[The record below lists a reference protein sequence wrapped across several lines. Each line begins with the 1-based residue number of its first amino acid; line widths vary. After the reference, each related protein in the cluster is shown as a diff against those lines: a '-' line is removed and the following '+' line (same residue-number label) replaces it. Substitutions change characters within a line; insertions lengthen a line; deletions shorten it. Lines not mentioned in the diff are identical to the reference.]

1 MFTGLTGSSNLRW
14 DLTTP
19 GNCEYTYLNAEGIVS
34 VFQNNS
40 FTIYQVPQ
48 INTQPLDRLIPE
60 NTGTSFSVSAIA
72 SGINYQWQ
80 VSTDDGGLWTDLSNG
95 GIYSGATSGT
105 LNISSASLSMS
116 GYWYRCVVGGYCTP
130 DAVSDPAELACPAK
144 NNSHC
149 RKCIRLS
156 WTNNSSN

>member
-1 MFTGLTGSSNLRW
+1 MSWSGTSPVTFGLDTTLVEIQFTGTTGSSDLTW

-19 GNCEYTYLNAEGIVS
+19 GNCEYTYLNAEEIVS

-48 INTQPLDRLIPE
+48 INTQPIDRLIPE

-80 VSTDDGGLWTDLSNG
+80 VSTMMVAYGLTLSMEVFIVG
-95 GIYSGATSGT
+95 QHHAT
-105 LNISSASLSMS
+105 LNISNASFQ
-116 GYWYRCVVGGYCTP
+116 
-130 DAVSDPAELACPAK
+130 
-144 NNSHC
+144 
-149 RKCIRLS
+149 
-156 WTNNSSN
+156 